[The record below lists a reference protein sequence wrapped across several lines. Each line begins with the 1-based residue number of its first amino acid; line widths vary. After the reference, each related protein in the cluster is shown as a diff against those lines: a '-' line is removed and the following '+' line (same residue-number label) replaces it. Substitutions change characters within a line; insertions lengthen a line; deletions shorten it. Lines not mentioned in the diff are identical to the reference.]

1 MPGSAKLVSRALL
14 LVSLC
19 LLSVAQAPAVEL
31 EPQRDVHVR
40 FSTEGSE
47 KGAGFVVGEVSK
59 VGKTAT
65 HDFSCVLLDFGLFT
79 RFDQKAPGQPSQ
91 RLGRLSVEVKDLGS
105 QTPVAYRKALP
116 FPAGIRL
123 EKISTC
129 DSDAA
134 KQAAKEAA
142 KEAARNPAKE
152 TAKEPAKE
160 SANEPEKK
168 AGPPQI
174 LSFKVTPDRVQRGG
188 SVNLSWEV
196 QDADGVR
203 LFDDSGEVEIRN
215 LVPGGQRGR
224 PLSISGSESLSIDK
238 ATTFR
243 LLAVDRQG
251 RRVAATTTVRLLNGQ
266 SVSCR
271 IFGKVSGTPVRIR
284 LSPAGPLETFKLTHV
299 GVFVPGEG
307 QPTLSTR
314 VNAQGGYSF
323 PAVPGNQEF
332 RVGPL
337 GPNWLYED
345 SNERVS
351 CLAGKSFRVDFAIKG
366 VRAD

>member
-14 LVSLC
+14 LVSVC
-19 LLSVAQAPAVEL
+19 LLPVAQALAAEL
-31 EPQRDVHVR
+31 EPQRDVHVS

-59 VGKTAT
+59 VGKTAR
-65 HDFSCVLLDFGLFT
+65 HDFSCVFLDFGLFT

-91 RLGRLSVEVKDLGS
+91 RLGMLSVEVKDLGS
-105 QTPVAYRKALP
+105 QTTVAYRKALP

-142 KEAARNPAKE
+142 RNPAKE
-152 TAKEPAKE
+152 TAKESAKE

-203 LFDDSGEVEIRN
+203 LFDDSGEVETRN

-299 GVFVPGEG
+299 GVFVPGER
-307 QPTLSTR
+307 QPALSTR
-314 VNAQGGYSF
+314 VDAQGSYSF
-323 PAVPGNQEF
+323 PNVPGNQEF

>member
-14 LVSLC
+14 LVSVC
-19 LLSVAQAPAVEL
+19 LLPVVQALAVEL
-31 EPQRDVHVR
+31 EPQRDVHVS

-65 HDFSCVLLDFGLFT
+65 HDFSCILLDFGLFT

-91 RLGRLSVEVKDLGS
+91 RLGRLSVEIKDLGS

-129 DSDAA
+129 DS
-134 KQAAKEAA
+134 QAAKEAA
-142 KEAARNPAKE
+142 KDP
-152 TAKEPAKE
+152 AKEPAK
-160 SANEPEKK
+160 EPEKK

-174 LSFKVTPDRVQRGG
+174 VSFKVTPDRVQRGG
-188 SVNLSWEV
+188 SVILSWEV
-196 QDADGVR
+196 QNADGVR
-203 LFDDSGEVEIRN
+203 LFDDSGEVETRN

-284 LSPAGPLETFKLTHV
+284 LSPTGPLETFKLTHV
-299 GVFVPGEG
+299 GVFVPGER
-307 QPTLSTR
+307 QPALSTR
-314 VNAQGGYSF
+314 VDAQGRYSF
-323 PAVPGNQEF
+323 PTVPGNQEF

-345 SNERVS
+345 SKERVS

>member
-1 MPGSAKLVSRALL
+1 MPGSAQLVSRALL

-19 LLSVAQAPAVEL
+19 LLPVAQALAVEL
-31 EPQRDVHVR
+31 EPQRDVHVS

-65 HDFSCVLLDFGLFT
+65 HDFSCILLDFGLFT

-91 RLGRLSVEVKDLGS
+91 RLGRLSVEIKDLGS

-129 DSDAA
+129 DS
-134 KQAAKEAA
+134 QAAKEAA
-142 KEAARNPAKE
+142 KDPAKDP
-152 TAKEPAKE
+152 AKEPAKE
-160 SANEPEKK
+160 QEKK

-174 LSFKVTPDRVQRGG
+174 VSFKVTPDRVQRGG
-188 SVNLSWEV
+188 SVTLSWEV
-196 QDADGVR
+196 QNADGVR
-203 LFDDSGEVEIRN
+203 LFDDSGEVETRN
-215 LVPGGQRGR
+215 MVPGAQRGR
-224 PLSISGSESLSIDK
+224 PLSISGSEALSIDK

-284 LSPAGPLETFKLTHV
+284 LSPKGPLETFKLTHV

-332 RVGPL
+332 RVVPL